1 MATKFSKSET
11 IQFNRGLMK
20 KGGSTKA
27 GKKAAD
33 GIAVKSAKTKATPK
47 AQYGKTMMKKGG
59 STKKK

>member
-11 IQFNRGLMK
+11 IQFDRGLMK
-20 KGGSTKA
+20 KGGSTK
-27 GKKAAD
+27 
-33 GIAVKSAKTKATPK
+33 AVKSAKTKATPK

>member
-27 GKKAAD
+27 VKKAAD
-33 GIAVKSAKTKATPK
+33 GMAVKSAKATPK